1 MRCPCRGRGPLGE
14 TPLWARGGTGRGLW
28 WGAELLR
35 AGTGVPEGDRG
46 DARRAVPK
54 QMMTSPR
61 PWRVLVAVALCALL
75 FLGTLAAAYPPKPES
90 PGDDASPEEMAKY
103 FSALRH
109 YINLVT
115 RQR

>member
-1 MRCPCRGRGPLGE
+1 MSAQGTESLG
-14 TPLWARGGTGRGLW
+14 WARGDEGLGGGQSCSGMR
-28 WGAELLR
+28 WGYLR
-35 AGTGVPEGDRG
+35 VVGVMHTWLRLSP
-46 DARRAVPK
+46 VPM
-54 QMMTSPR
+54 QMVMSPR

-75 FLGTLAAAYPPKPES
+75 CLGTLAAAYPPKPES

>member
-1 MRCPCRGRGPLGE
+1 
-14 TPLWARGGTGRGLW
+14 
-28 WGAELLR
+28 
-35 AGTGVPEGDRG
+35 
-46 DARRAVPK
+46 
-54 QMMTSPR
+54 MMTSPR

-115 RQR
+115 RQSPVALVQAPLHVEASPRSHARACPFAYDDDSAW